1 MTNINTTGGTMLKAK
16 EIMTVNPITVTPE
29 VTVTDLARL
38 LASHNIGGAPV
49 VDASGGLLGV
59 VTESDLI
66 DQTKKIH
73 IPTVIA
79 ILDSLI
85 FLERPNKMEKD
96 IRKFAGSTVADIY
109 TKHPLTVEED
119 TPIDELA
126 TIMAEKNVHTLP
138 VMRGE
143 LLVGVIGKGDII
155 KTLIS

>member
-1 MTNINTTGGTMLKAK
+1 MLKAK
-16 EIMTVNPITVTPE
+16 EIMTVDLITVTPE
-29 VTVTDLARL
+29 TTVTDLARL
-38 LASHNIGGAPV
+38 LASHNIGGALV
-49 VDASGGLLGV
+49 VDASGSLLGV

-109 TKHPLTVEED
+109 TKNPLTVEED
-119 TPIDELA
+119 TPLDELA
-126 TIMAEKNVHTLP
+126 TIMAEKNIHTLP
-138 VMRGE
+138 VMSGDK
-143 LLVGVIGKGDII
+143 LVGVIGKGDII

>member
-1 MTNINTTGGTMLKAK
+1 MLKAK

>member
-1 MTNINTTGGTMLKAK
+1 MLKAK
-16 EIMTVNPITVTPE
+16 EIMTVDVITVAPE
-29 VTVTDLARL
+29 TSVTDLARL

-49 VDASGGLLGV
+49 VDVSGRLLGV
-59 VTESDLI
+59 VTENDLI

-109 TKHPLTVEED
+109 TKSPLTVDED
-119 TPIDELA
+119 TPLDELA

-143 LLVGVIGKGDII
+143 QLVGVIGKGDII

>member
-1 MTNINTTGGTMLKAK
+1 MLKAK
-16 EIMTVNPITVTPE
+16 EIMTVDVITVAPE
-29 VTVTDLARL
+29 TSVTDLARL

-49 VDASGGLLGV
+49 VDVSGRLLGV
-59 VTESDLI
+59 VTENDLI

-85 FLERPNKMEKD
+85 FLERPDKMEKD

-109 TKHPLTVEED
+109 TKTPLTVDEN
-119 TPIDELA
+119 TPLDELA

-143 LLVGVIGKGDII
+143 QLVGVIGKGDII

>member
-1 MTNINTTGGTMLKAK
+1 MQKAK
-16 EIMTVNPITVTPE
+16 EIMSVNVITVTPE
-29 VTVTDLARL
+29 TTVTELARI
-38 LASHNIGGAPV
+38 LASNNIGGAPV

-73 IPTVIA
+73 IPTVVA

-109 TKHPLTVEED
+109 TKNAVTVGED
-119 TPIDELA
+119 TLLDELA
-126 TIMAEKNVHTLP
+126 TIMAEKNIHTLP
-138 VMRGE
+138 VLKGE
-143 LLVGVIGKGDII
+143 QLVGVIGKGDII
-155 KTLIS
+155 KTLIP

>member
-1 MTNINTTGGTMLKAK
+1 MLKARD
-16 EIMTVNPITVTPE
+16 IMTAKVITVTPE
-29 VTVTDLARL
+29 TTVADLARL

-49 VDASGGLLGV
+49 VDAAGNLLGV

-85 FLERPNKMEKD
+85 FLERPDKMEKD

-109 TKHPLTVEED
+109 SKKPLTVTED
-119 TPIDELA
+119 TPLDELA

-138 VMRGE
+138 VIRAGR
-143 LLVGVIGKGDII
+143 LVGVIGKGDII
-155 KTLIS
+155 KTLMT

>member
-1 MTNINTTGGTMLKAK
+1 MLKAK
-16 EIMTVNPITVTPE
+16 EIMTVDVITVAPE
-29 VTVTDLARL
+29 TSVTDLARL

-49 VDASGGLLGV
+49 VDVSGRLLGV
-59 VTESDLI
+59 VTENDLI

-109 TKHPLTVEED
+109 TKNPLTVDED
-119 TPIDELA
+119 TPLDELA

-143 LLVGVIGKGDII
+143 QLVGVIGKGDII